1 MFSRIC
7 ISKKIAEKNTSP
19 RLNYILIF
27 KKSSVSF
34 NKKVIFVFH
43 TIFKLGFIM
52 QIIHCFIHRCLY
64 SLFILFCSLISV
76 FKKQN
81 TEKML
86 TVSYSCN
93 WQKFKNKMN
102 EKWSQE
108 YQSMDPEYVTRQI
121 IVFWSFFWDDFI
133 VWFKYR
139 LENPK

>member
-1 MFSRIC
+1 
-7 ISKKIAEKNTSP
+7 
-19 RLNYILIF
+19 
-27 KKSSVSF
+27 
-34 NKKVIFVFH
+34 
-43 TIFKLGFIM
+43 M

-86 TVSYSCN
+86 TVSYSYN

-102 EKWSQE
+102 EKWDQE

-139 LENPK
+139 LDNPNMLIKRFLNNHKRHSSHLQVLILHRVALIKVYLKNYESLKKSHLKFFFIP